1 MQRAKFLMLALLPF
15 LAAGCDEFNL
25 ASSWKDR
32 EVKVDGFDHEWS
44 AVEGLQAEG
53 VTVKAMNDEATLYL
67 MLSADS
73 GWAKKQL
80 LGVFHQD
87 LLVWFAPEG
96 SAKATRGLKAS
107 LMPSPFRSL
116 PQTLRDEKPYL
127 EAASHQLSF
136 IKPGDAEYPRPLA
149 EGSSEAAFAVGDEV
163 GEVVWELAVALKSD
177 DPHAFALDAK
187 PGQLLLFGL
196 QATPI
201 HALDGLGA
209 PAFTAGRRR
218 RSVDPGYGGPQ
229 PVEIWGSL
237 ALASRP

>member
-1 MQRAKFLMLALLPF
+1 MRRVKFLMMALLP
-15 LAAGCDEFNL
+15 LLVAGCDDFSL
-25 ASSWKDR
+25 ASAWKDR
-32 EVKVDGFDHEWS
+32 EVKVDGYDHEWA

-53 VTVKAMNDEATLYL
+53 VTVKAMNDEGTLYL

-87 LLVWFAPEG
+87 LLIWFAPQG

-107 LMPSPFRSL
+107 LVPSPYQNL
-116 PQTLRDEKPYL
+116 PQSLREEKPYL

-136 IKPGDAEYPRPLA
+136 IKPGDADYPRPLA
-149 EGSSEAAFAVGDEV
+149 EGSKEAAFEVGDEV
-163 GEVVWELAVALKSD
+163 GEVVWELAVPLKSG
-177 DPHAFALDAK
+177 DPHAFSLDAK

-201 HALDGLGA
+201 HALDGMGA
-209 PAFTAGRRR
+209 AEFRPGRRR
-218 RSVDPGYGGPQ
+218 RAVDQGLGGPQ

-237 ALASRP
+237 ALASHP

>member
-1 MQRAKFLMLALLPF
+1 MLALLPL
-15 LAAGCDEFNL
+15 LAAGCNDFNL

-32 EVKVDGFDHEWS
+32 EVKVDGYDHEWG

-53 VTVKAMNDEATLYL
+53 VTVKAMNDESTLYL

-87 LLVWFAPEG
+87 LLIWFAPQG

-107 LMPSPFRSL
+107 LVPSPFRNL
-116 PQTLRDEKPYL
+116 PQSLRDERPYL

-149 EGSSEAAFAVGDEV
+149 EGSKEAAFEVGDEV
-163 GEVVWELAVALKSD
+163 GEVVWELAVPLKSD
-177 DPHAFALDAK
+177 DRHAFSLDAK

-218 RSVDPGYGGPQ
+218 HSVDPGLGGPQ

-237 ALASRP
+237 ALAAHP